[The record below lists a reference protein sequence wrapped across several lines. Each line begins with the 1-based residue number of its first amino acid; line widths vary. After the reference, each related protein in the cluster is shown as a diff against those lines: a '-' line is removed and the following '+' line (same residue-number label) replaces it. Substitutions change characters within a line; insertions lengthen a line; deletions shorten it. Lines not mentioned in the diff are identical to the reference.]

1 LYYTYNPSPK
11 NIENWPFDAP
21 QFFILNIAM
30 GGHWFDIDPN
40 FIEST
45 MEVDYIRV
53 YNN

>member
-1 LYYTYNPSPK
+1 
-11 NIENWPFDAP
+11 
-21 QFFILNIAM
+21 M
-30 GGHWFDIDPN
+30 GGSWFDIDPN